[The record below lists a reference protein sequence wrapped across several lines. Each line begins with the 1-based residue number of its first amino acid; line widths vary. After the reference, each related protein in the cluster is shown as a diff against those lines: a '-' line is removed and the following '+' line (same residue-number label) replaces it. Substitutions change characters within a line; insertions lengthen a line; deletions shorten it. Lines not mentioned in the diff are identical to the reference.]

1 MQKAAAGNT
10 TGAGLV
16 NIYLIGALAVAWFVL
31 AGRIYRSHRSIGMA
45 LLAAGVCF
53 CLFGAG
59 YGIGKA
65 RALQDN
71 AGKAMQAMPQALH
84 QAA

>member
-1 MQKAAAGNT
+1 MQKAAAGNA

-16 NIYLIGALAVAWFVL
+16 NIYLIVALTVVWFVL
-31 AGRIYRSHRSIGMA
+31 VGRIYRSHRSIGMA

-53 CLFGAG
+53 CLFVAG

-71 AGKAMQAMPQALH
+71 AGKTIQAMP
-84 QAA
+84 

>member
-1 MQKAAAGNT
+1 M
-10 TGAGLV
+10 
-16 NIYLIGALAVAWFVL
+16 NIYLIVALAVVWLVL
-31 AGRIYRSHRSIGMA
+31 VGRIYRSHSSIGMA

-71 AGKAMQAMPQALH
+71 AGKAMKAMTSVLH

>member
-1 MQKAAAGNT
+1 MN
-10 TGAGLV
+10 V
-16 NIYLIGALAVAWFVL
+16 YLIVALAVVWFVL
-31 AGRIYRSHRSIGMA
+31 VGRIYRSHRSIGMA
-45 LLAAGVCF
+45 LLATGVCF

-59 YGIGKA
+59 YGTGKA

-71 AGKAMQAMPQALH
+71 AGKAMQVMPQVLH